1 MAIKRGITME
11 KELQV
16 NGFKLHA
23 VYNDEFINQQIKPLI
38 VSWQQQAA
46 IQQRRIIVFL
56 AAPPGAG
63 KSTLALFIES
73 LCNDIQALSLDGFH
87 YPQQYLKSHSLVIH
101 DEEVLMSKIKG
112 SAETFDTHAFKKH
125 LEQLAGDDCWWP
137 IYDRNLHDV
146 VDHQIHVTK
155 PIVLIEGNW
164 LLLNELPWNEM
175 VKAADATMF
184 IHAEL
189 KLLKE
194 RLIER
199 KIRGGSS
206 PEEALHFYETSDR
219 INCERVMK
227 HSLQA
232 DIEID
237 ESVMF

>member
-46 IQQRRIIVFL
+46 TQQRRIIVFL

-146 VDHQIHVTK
+146 VDHRIHVTK

>member
-46 IQQRRIIVFL
+46 TQQRRIIVFL

-125 LEQLAGDDCWWP
+125 LGQLAGDDCWWP

-146 VDHQIHVTK
+146 IDHQIHVIK

-164 LLLNELPWNEM
+164 LLLNEQPWNEM

>member
-46 IQQRRIIVFL
+46 TQQRRIIVFL

-73 LCNDIQALSLDGFH
+73 LCDDIQALSLDGFH

-227 HSLQA
+227 HSLPA

>member
-46 IQQRRIIVFL
+46 TQQRRIIVFL

-125 LEQLAGDDCWWP
+125 IGQLEGDD
-137 IYDRNLHDV
+137 
-146 VDHQIHVTK
+146 
-155 PIVLIEGNW
+155 
-164 LLLNELPWNEM
+164 
-175 VKAADATMF
+175 
-184 IHAEL
+184 
-189 KLLKE
+189 
-194 RLIER
+194 
-199 KIRGGSS
+199 
-206 PEEALHFYETSDR
+206 
-219 INCERVMK
+219 
-227 HSLQA
+227 
-232 DIEID
+232 
-237 ESVMF
+237 

>member
-1 MAIKRGITME
+1 
-11 KELQV
+11 
-16 NGFKLHA
+16 
-23 VYNDEFINQQIKPLI
+23 
-38 VSWQQQAA
+38 
-46 IQQRRIIVFL
+46 
-56 AAPPGAG
+56 
-63 KSTLALFIES
+63 
-73 LCNDIQALSLDGFH
+73 
-87 YPQQYLKSHSLVIH
+87 
-101 DEEVLMSKIKG
+101 MSKIKG

-146 VDHQIHVTK
+146 IDHQIHVTK

-237 ESVMF
+237 ESMMF

>member
-1 MAIKRGITME
+1 ME

-46 IQQRRIIVFL
+46 TQQRRIIVFL

-146 VDHQIHVTK
+146 VDHRIHVTK

>member
-46 IQQRRIIVFL
+46 TQQRRIIVFL

-146 VDHQIHVTK
+146 IDHQIHVTK

>member
-46 IQQRRIIVFL
+46 TQQRRIIVFL

-146 VDHQIHVTK
+146 IDHQIHVTK

-237 ESVMF
+237 ESMMF